1 MRGIINKKATA
12 LFTVFSLALMS
23 SVVSAKETNYYGS
36 FTMPNINYEDIVKNN
51 FDKNE
56 FYEAINSA
64 HDVKV
69 GGKAVLGS
77 QDSLATPWV

>member
-12 LFTVFSLALMS
+12 LFTVFSLTLMPS
-23 SVVSAKETNYYGS
+23 FVSAKETNYYGS

-64 HDVKV
+64 HDVIN
-69 GGKAVLGS
+69 GS
-77 QDSLATPWV
+77 DGNIA